1 MSSYFR
7 IWDFWFSKAG
17 LRVQQECTAVQC
29 TLHTARQPR
38 SQLTALQDGRLG
50 GDPVREAGAGL
61 GHPPCPRRWEPT
73 DIRQNCVSDDQSST
87 ASAKDL

>member
-7 IWDFWFSKAG
+7 ISDFWFCKAG
-17 LRVQQECTAVQC
+17 LCVQQECTAVQSGAHC
-29 TLHTARQPR
+29 TLRASLR

-61 GHPPCPRRWEPT
+61 GHAPRPRRWVPT
-73 DIRQNCVSDDQSST
+73 NHST
-87 ASAKDL
+87 KLRLR